1 MYLYKV
7 DKERMKTVITAE
19 NDTLSEYLG
28 KVWRHRSFI
37 LVLAKRDLKIKYA
50 QTMLGVAWTVVQP
63 LVAMLVFTLFFSL
76 LLDVKT
82 EYPYVLFVLSGVVCW
97 NLFNYIFS
105 HSSTSLMNSQDLI
118 KKVSFPKI
126 VLPISKLLVASVE
139 LGISLIPLMLLMFWF
154 RIPVGFNIIL
164 FPLVLFVIMIF
175 SLGLSLILAA
185 STLRYRDLHHLI
197 PFLVN
202 FGIWFT
208 PVFYPVS
215 LIPNQYKDY
224 LYINPMASFIS
235 MFRWSLFG
243 DPISVVALSGVMT
256 AVIFLVIGVIYF
268 KRVEDKISETI

>member
-1 MYLYKV
+1 
-7 DKERMKTVITAE
+7 MKTVITAE

-28 KVWRHRSFI
+28 KVWRHRAFV

-76 LLDVKT
+76 LLDVQT
-82 EYPYVLFVLSGVVCW
+82 DYPYVLFVLSGVVSW

-105 HSSTSLMNSQDLI
+105 HSSTSLMNNQDLI

-126 VLPISKLLVASVE
+126 VLPISKLLVAGVE
-139 LGISLIPLMLLMFWF
+139 LGISLIPLMLLMIWF
-154 RIPVGFNIIL
+154 RIPISFNIIW

-215 LIPNQYKDY
+215 LIPDQYKDY
-224 LYINPMASFIS
+224 LYVNPMASFIS

-243 DPISVVALSGVMT
+243 ETVSVAALSGVLT

-268 KRVEDKISETI
+268 KRVEDRISETI

>member
-1 MYLYKV
+1 
-7 DKERMKTVITAE
+7 MKTIITAN

-28 KVWRHRSFI
+28 KVWRCRSFM

-50 QTMLGVAWTVVQP
+50 QTMLGVSWTVVQP

-105 HSSTSLMNSQDLI
+105 HASMSLMNNQDLI

-126 VLPISKLLVASVE
+126 VLPISKLMVATVE
-139 LGISLIPLMLLMFWF
+139 LGISLVPLVLLMLWF
-154 RIPVGFNIIL
+154 RIPIGFNFIWFPLIL
-164 FPLVLFVIMIF
+164 FSIMVF

-215 LIPNQYKDY
+215 LIPEQYKDY
-224 LYINPMASFIS
+224 LYINPMASFIG

-243 DPISVVALSGVMT
+243 EAISVATLSGGLT
-256 AVIFLVIGVIYF
+256 AVIFLVVGVIYF
-268 KRVEDKISETI
+268 KRVEDQITDTV